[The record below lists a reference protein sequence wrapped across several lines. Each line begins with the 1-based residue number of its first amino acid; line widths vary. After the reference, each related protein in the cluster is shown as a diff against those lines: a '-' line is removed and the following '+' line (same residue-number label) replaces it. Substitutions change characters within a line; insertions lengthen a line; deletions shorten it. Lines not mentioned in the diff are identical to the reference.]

1 MRVFLLF
8 YLFFSSL
15 YAHPVSYSIDLHV
28 SYNEKDKSVRVAC
41 ESDSR
46 NKCGLHDFHLLNAKD
61 EVLKTASFPFMKPST
76 TTSCPQKPAKMI
88 FYLRQIPEHTYVV
101 VIE

>member
-46 NKCGLHDFHLLNAKD
+46 NKCGLHDFHLLNAQG
-61 EVLKTASFPFMKPST
+61 EVFKTASFPFMKESIMLE
-76 TTSCPQKPAKMI
+76 SPQKPVKMI
-88 FYLRQIPEHTYVV
+88 FYLRQIPEHTYS
-101 VIE
+101 VIIE